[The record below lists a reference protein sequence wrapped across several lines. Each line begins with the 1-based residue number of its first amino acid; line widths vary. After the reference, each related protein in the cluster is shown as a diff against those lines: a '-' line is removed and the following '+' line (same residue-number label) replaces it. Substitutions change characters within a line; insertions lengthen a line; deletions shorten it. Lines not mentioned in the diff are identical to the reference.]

1 MLRYHGNRWA
11 APNEEGDLI
20 SKDHGPRGDFDPALI
35 QSAVALE
42 MLGAKEGIKD
52 RPAQFSFFAAVILLV
67 KEKDAVFF
75 FFLFIYLFSFVI
87 SAFDRKHLGSS
98 DLMSCFASRR
108 LDNPAPR

>member
-1 MLRYHGNRWA
+1 
-11 APNEEGDLI
+11 
-20 SKDHGPRGDFDPALI
+20 
-35 QSAVALE
+35 

-52 RPAQFSFFAAVILLV
+52 GPAQFSFFAAIILLV
-67 KEKDAVFF
+67 KEKDAV